1 MTDVYYGNILFV
13 MKIIPEPLSFEWDSG
28 NIDKNFKKHNV
39 SCQESEEVFNN
50 QPLLVAE
57 DKNHS
62 KNETRFHVLGKSNSN
77 RYLFLS
83 ITIRNQKI
91 RIISIRD
98 MSKKEKKE
106 YEKY

>member
-1 MTDVYYGNILFV
+1 M
-13 MKIIPEPLSFEWDSG
+13 MKIIPEPLSFEWDLG

-50 QPLLVAE
+50 QPLLIVE
-57 DKNHS
+57 DTNHS
-62 KNETRFHVLGKSNSN
+62 KNETRLHVLGRNNNN

-91 RIISIRD
+91 RIISVRD

>member
-1 MTDVYYGNILFV
+1 
-13 MKIIPEPLSFEWDSG
+13 MKVVPEPLSFEWDLG
-28 NIDKNFKKHNV
+28 NIDKNLKKYNV
-39 SCQESEEVFNN
+39 SCQKSEEVFIN
-50 QPLLVAE
+50 QPLLVVE

-62 KNETRFHVLGKSNSN
+62 KNEKRFHVLGKNNNN
-77 RYLFLS
+77 RCLFLS
-83 ITIRNQKI
+83 ITIRNQKV

>member
-1 MTDVYYGNILFV
+1 V
-13 MKIIPEPLSFEWDSG
+13 KIIPEPLSFEWDSG
-28 NIDKNFKKHNV
+28 NLDKNLKKHNV
-39 SCQESEEVFNN
+39 SCQEAEEVFVN
-50 QPLLVAE
+50 QPLLIIE
-57 DKNHS
+57 DNKHS
-62 KNETRFHVLGKSNSN
+62 KDEKRFYALGRNNGN

-83 ITIRNQKI
+83 ITIRNQKV